1 VVLLTFTKDTGGMI
15 MIKTS
20 INWPKPMLEEAR
32 EAAAKAGQSLE
43 IFVLQAA
50 LERMQRLNSQPGFK
64 LEDWSSERMQKD
76 RAWIRENNHNLAEN
90 HPNQWLFVHSQKV
103 VGAHRDMGKAQK
115 QAEQVLGNVHQAG
128 ALAFFVGARY
138 VF

>member
-1 VVLLTFTKDTGGMI
+1 
-15 MIKTS
+15 MIKTT

-50 LERMQRLNSQPGFK
+50 LERIQRLNSQPGFN
-64 LEDWSSERMQKD
+64 LEDWTNERMQTD
-76 RAWIRENNHNLAEN
+76 RAWIRENKDDLAQT

-115 QAEQVLGNVHQAG
+115 QAEQVLGHVDQAG
-128 ALAFFVGARY
+128 ALVFFAGGRY